1 MTGILGGNP
10 KEEPMHYGEIFS
22 VWEASMIA
30 KGALSCYRAYLNHA
44 GDTDLKKV
52 LGTMIDQA
60 ELEISECDAL
70 LAEQGIASAPVL
82 PNRPEAKLEDIPVGA
97 RFTDQ
102 EIAAKLAADNAVGL
116 VACSQAM
123 GQSIR
128 EDVGALFAKYH
139 LTRAAI
145 GLKILH
151 LNKKKGWLIPP
162 PLLDKRPEPINA

>member
-52 LGTMIDQA
+52 LGAMIDQA
-60 ELEISECDAL
+60 ELEISECDSL
-70 LAEQGIASAPVL
+70 LVEQGIASAPVL